1 MSAIK
6 VSNLSKTYGKSRGID
21 SVNITVNEGEIFG
34 FIGPNGAG
42 KSTTI
47 KTLLNFIFPTEGTGE
62 ILGYDIVKD
71 SMKIKEFTS
80 YVPSDVRYYSDV
92 RVSEILSYAK
102 SFFKEVNDEYIAS
115 LCSELDINLDKKMGE
130 LSLGN
135 KKKVAIVQAIISN
148 PKIIILDEPTNGLD
162 PLVQQILFKIL
173 LEEKAKGKTIFLS
186 SHNLSE
192 VEKFCDRVAVIK
204 EGKII
209 DVLDLTSL
217 DRNLGKRISLKADG
231 FDVKQIEGISQ
242 NIKLENGEIEFIFKG
257 DINELILMLSKVN
270 VEKLLI
276 EDIKLEE
283 SFFHYYKDEVKEN
296 EYI

>member
-1 MSAIK
+1 MKAIDIK
-6 VSNLSKTYGKSRGID
+6 NLTKNYGKNRGINNL
-21 SVNITVNEGEIFG
+21 NISVNEGEIFG

-47 KTLLNFIFPTEGTGE
+47 KTLLNFIFPSSGE
-62 ILGYDIVKD
+62 AKIFGLDIVKE
-71 SMKIKEFTS
+71 SEKIKEYTS
-80 YVPSDVRYYSDV
+80 YVPSDVRYYSE
-92 RVSEILSYAK
+92 VSVKDILSYAK
-102 SFFKEVNDEYIAS
+102 SFFDNVDDEYIDK
-115 LCSELDINLDKKMGE
+115 LCKELEVDVNKKMGE

-135 KKKVAIVQAIISN
+135 KKKIAVIQAIISN

-162 PLVQQILFKIL
+162 PLMQQILFKIL
-173 LEEKAKGKTIFLS
+173 LEEKEKGKTIFLS
-186 SHNLSE
+186 SHNLGE

-204 EGKII
+204 DGKII
-209 DVLDLTSL
+209 DILDLSSI
-217 DRNLGKRISLKADG
+217 DRNIGKKIILKSKDIDIKEIEKIS
-231 FDVKQIEGISQ
+231 S
-242 NIKLENGEIEFIFKG
+242 KLEVKEEEIEFIYKG

-283 SFFHYYKDEVKEN
+283 SFFHYYEDEVKKN

>member
-1 MSAIK
+1 MEAIK
-6 VSNLSKTYGKSRGID
+6 INNLTKTYGKSRGID
-21 SVNITVNEGEIFG
+21 KINIKVNEGEIFG

-62 ILGYDIVKD
+62 ILGFDIVSD
-71 SMKIKEFTS
+71 SVKIKEFTT

-92 RVSEILSYAK
+92 RVKEIINYAK
-102 SFFKEVNDEYIAS
+102 SFFKGISDEYIAK
-115 LCSELDINLDKKMGE
+115 LCNELDINVDKKIGE

-135 KKKVAIVQAIISN
+135 KKKVAIIQAIISN
-148 PKIIILDEPTNGLD
+148 PKVIILDEPTNGLD
-162 PLVQQILFKIL
+162 PLIQQKLFKIL
-173 LEEKAKGKTIFLS
+173 LEEKNKGKTIFLS

-209 DVLDLTSL
+209 DVLDLSML
-217 DRNLGKRISLKADG
+217 DRNIGKKISLKAEN
-231 FDVKQIEGISQ
+231 FDIKKIDGISQ
-242 NIKLENGEIEFIFKG
+242 KVELQNGEVEFIFNG
-257 DINELILMLSKVN
+257 DINDLILVLSKVN
-270 VEKLLI
+270 IEKLSI

-283 SFFHYYKDEVKEN
+283 SFFHYYKDGGKEH

>member
-71 SMKIKEFTS
+71 SMEIKEFTS

-209 DVLDLTSL
+209 DVLDLSSL
-217 DRNLGKRISLKADG
+217 DRNLGKRITLKADEC
-231 FDVKQIEGISQ
+231 DIDQIEAISE
-242 NIKLENGEIEFIFKG
+242 KLELKDGEIEFIFRG
-257 DINELILMLSKVN
+257 DINKLILMLSKIK

-283 SFFHYYKDEVKEN
+283 SFFHYYKDEVNEN